1 MGASWG
7 LTIPLTKLAVSED
20 YQEFGLIFWQ
30 QMICFGIL
38 GLVVWLR
45 RQRLPF
51 GRVHLKVYIII
62 VIFGTVLPN
71 TASYTAAVHLP
82 AGVLSILISTV
93 PMFAFP
99 IALMFGIERFSW
111 RRVAGLCLGLVAIL
125 LLVGPEASLPDRMV
139 VMFIP
144 IALIAPVFYAFEGNY
159 VAKWGGLDPVQ
170 ALLGASLIGSS
181 IGLVLALASG
191 QFIDPRGPWGVPY
204 YAFVISSFVH
214 AFVYTS
220 YIRLAGR
227 AGPLFATQVA
237 YLVTLFGMI

>member
-1 MGASWG
+1 MISQRVIFTLCLLVMGVSWG
-7 LTIPLTKLAVSED
+7 LTIPLTKLAVSEG

-30 QMICFGIL
+30 QMICVGIL
-38 GLVVWLR
+38 GLVVCLR

-51 GRVHLKVYIII
+51 GRVHLKVYTIIA
-62 VIFGTVLPN
+62 IFGTVLPN

-99 IALMFGIERFSW
+99 IALLFGIERFSW

-125 LLVGPEASLPDRMV
+125 LLVGPEASLPDRMA

-144 IALIAPVFYAFEGNY
+144 IALIAPVFYAFESNY
-159 VAKWGGLDPVQ
+159 VAKWGVGGLDPVQ
-170 ALLGASLIGSS
+170 ALLGASLVGSA

-191 QFIDPRGPWGVPY
+191 QFIDPRGPWGGR
-204 YAFVISSFVH
+204 IMRSS
-214 AFVYTS
+214 
-220 YIRLAGR
+220 
-227 AGPLFATQVA
+227 
-237 YLVTLFGMI
+237 

>member
-7 LTIPLTKLAVSED
+7 LTISLTKLAVSED

-125 LLVGPEASLPDRMV
+125 LLAGPETSLPDRMAV
-139 VMFIP
+139 IFIQ
-144 IALIAPVFYAFEGNY
+144 IAPIFYAFESNY
-159 VAKWGGLDPVQ
+159 VAKWGGARPGTSFAGRFAYRQCDW
-170 ALLGASLIGSS
+170 IGS
-181 IGLVLALASG
+181 GAG
-191 QFIDPRGPWGVPY
+191 FGP
-204 YAFVISSFVH
+204 
-214 AFVYTS
+214 VY
-220 YIRLAGR
+220 
-227 AGPLFATQVA
+227 
-237 YLVTLFGMI
+237 